1 MAVTEVDYW
10 AMKERIATILKHD
23 TTNLYNASAS
33 DKTKFRKIE
42 AGAPDM
48 NKPVQGPFPR
58 IFITN
63 EDRFDEMSPKGVV
76 VSRNQKLSEHIMRFL
91 IIAVCEGKDGPDAE
105 EKIDDF
111 TKLILQK
118 IKNHNDLSKPTD
130 NTDPL
135 ADWSFPESVD
145 ILNRELIGDK
155 IAGRVVR
162 LKVKTTTG

>member
-10 AMKERIATILKHD
+10 AMKERIATILKDD

-42 AGAPDM
+42 AGAPDK
-48 NKPVQGPFPR
+48 NKPSQAPLPR

-63 EDRFDEMSPKGVV
+63 DERFDQMKSKAIIET
-76 VSRNQKLSEHIMRFL
+76 RNHKMTEHTMMFK

-145 ILNRELIGDK
+145 ILNREMVGDK
-155 IAGRVVR
+155 IAGRVIR
-162 LKVKTTTG
+162 LKVVSTTG

>member
-1 MAVTEVDYW
+1 MAVTEIDYW
-10 AMKERIATILKHD
+10 AIKDRIRDILRND
-23 TTNLYNASAS
+23 TTNLYDATASTKA
-33 DKTKFRKIE
+33 KFRKIE
-42 AGAPDM
+42 SGAPDL

-63 EDRFDEMSPKGVV
+63 DDRFDQMRIKSIIQA
-76 VSRNQKLSEHIMRFL
+76 RNHKMTEHTMMFK
-91 IIAVCEGKDGPDAE
+91 IIAVVGGKNGPDAE

-118 IKNHNDLSKPTD
+118 IKNHNDISVPTD
-130 NTDPL
+130 DTDPL

-155 IAGRVVR
+155 IAGRVIR
-162 LKVKTTTG
+162 LKVVATSG

>member
-10 AMKERIATILKHD
+10 AMKERIRDILRND
-23 TTNLYNASAS
+23 TTNLYNATAS

-63 EDRFDEMSPKGVV
+63 EDRFDEMTPKGVV
-76 VSRNQKLSEHIMRFL
+76 QTRNQKVSEHIMRFL
-91 IIAVCEGKDGPDAE
+91 IIAVAEGKNGPDAE

-118 IKNHNDLSKPTD
+118 IKNHNDLSKPAD

-145 ILNRELIGDK
+145 ILNRDLVGDK
-155 IAGRVVR
+155 IAGRVIR

>member
-1 MAVTEVDYW
+1 MATTEVDYW
-10 AMKERIATILKHD
+10 PMKERIATILKHD

-76 VSRNQKLSEHIMRFL
+76 VSRNQKLTEHIMRFL

>member
-10 AMKERIATILKHD
+10 AMKERIATILKDD

-42 AGAPDM
+42 AGAPDL
-48 NKPVQGPFPR
+48 NKPVQGPLPR

-63 EDRFDEMSPKGVV
+63 DDVFDRMKSVTVV
-76 VSRNQKLSEHIMRFL
+76 QTRNHKMTEHLMVFK
-91 IIAVCEGKDGPDAE
+91 IIAICEGKDGPDAE

-111 TKLILQK
+111 TKLILEK
-118 IKNHNDLSKPTD
+118 IKNHQDLSKPTD

-135 ADWSFPESVD
+135 ADWSFPTEVN
-145 ILNRELIGDK
+145 ILNRELVGVK
-155 IAGRVVR
+155 IAGRVIR
-162 LKVKTTTG
+162 LQVLTTSG

>member
-1 MAVTEVDYW
+1 MATTEVDYW

-23 TTNLYNASAS
+23 TTNLYNATAS

-63 EDRFDEMSPKGVV
+63 EDRFDEISPKGVV
-76 VSRNQKLSEHIMRFL
+76 VSRNQKVSEHIMRFL
-91 IIAVCEGKDGPDAE
+91 IIAVCEGKDGQDAE

-111 TKLILQK
+111 TKLILEK

-130 NTDPL
+130 NTDAL
-135 ADWSFPESVD
+135 ADWSFPESDD

>member
-1 MAVTEVDYW
+1 MAVTEIDYW
-10 AMKERIATILKHD
+10 AIKDRIRDILRDD
-23 TTNLYNASAS
+23 TTNLYNATAS
-33 DKTKFRKIE
+33 DKTKFRLIE
-42 AGAPDM
+42 SGAPDL

-63 EDRFDEMSPKGVV
+63 DDRFDQMRTKTVTE
-76 VSRNQKLSEHIMRFL
+76 SRNHRVTEHTMMFK
-91 IIAVCEGKDGPDAE
+91 IIAVCEGKNGPDAE

-118 IKNHNDLSKPTD
+118 IKNHQDLSKTAD

-135 ADWSFPESVD
+135 ADWSLPESVD

-155 IAGRVVR
+155 IAGRVIK
-162 LKVKTTTG
+162 LKVVTTSG

>member
-23 TTNLYNASAS
+23 TTNLYNATAS

-48 NKPVQGPFPR
+48 NKPIQATMPR
-58 IFITN
+58 IYITN
-63 EDRFDEMSPKGVV
+63 DDRFDQMRTRAIIET
-76 VSRNQKLSEHIMRFL
+76 RNHKMTEHLMMFK
-91 IIAVCEGKDGPDAE
+91 IIAVCEGKNGPDAE

-118 IKNHNDLSKPTD
+118 IKNHQDLSKPTD
-130 NTDPL
+130 NTDAL

-155 IAGRVVR
+155 MAGRVIR
-162 LKVKTTTG
+162 LKVQTTTG

>member
-1 MAVTEVDYW
+1 MAVLEVDYW

-48 NKPVQGPFPR
+48 NKPIQAPMPK
-58 IFITN
+58 IYITN
-63 EDRFDEMSPKGVV
+63 DDRFDMMKSKGVV
-76 VSRNQKLSEHIMRFL
+76 QSRNQKITEHIMMFK

-111 TKLILQK
+111 TKLILEK

-135 ADWSFPESVD
+135 ADWSFPDSVD

-155 IAGRVVR
+155 MAGRVIKLR
-162 LKVKTTTG
+162 VKTTTG

>member
-10 AMKERIATILKHD
+10 FMKERIATILKDD
-23 TTNLYNASAS
+23 TTNLYDASAS

-48 NKPVQGPFPR
+48 NKPIQGPFSR
-58 IFITN
+58 IYITN
-63 EDRFDEMSPKGVV
+63 DERFDKMT
-76 VSRNQKLSEHIMRFL
+76 EHVMFYK
-91 IIAVCEGKDGPDAE
+91 IIAVCEGKNGPDAE

-135 ADWSFPESVD
+135 ADWSFPDSVD
-145 ILNRELIGDK
+145 VLNRELIGDK
-155 IAGRVVR
+155 IAGRVIR
-162 LKVKTTTG
+162 LKVQTTTG

>member
-23 TTNLYNASAS
+23 TTNLYNATAS

-48 NKPVQGPFPR
+48 NKPIQGPFPR
-58 IFITN
+58 IYITN

-76 VSRNQKLSEHIMRFL
+76 VSRNQKLTEHIMRFL

-111 TKLILQK
+111 TKLILEK

-155 IAGRVVR
+155 IAGRVIR

>member
-48 NKPVQGPFPR
+48 NKPIQGPFPR
-58 IFITN
+58 IYITN

-76 VSRNQKLSEHIMRFL
+76 VSRNQKVSEHIMRFL
-91 IIAVCEGKDGPDAE
+91 IIAVCEG
-105 EKIDDF
+105 
-111 TKLILQK
+111 
-118 IKNHNDLSKPTD
+118 
-130 NTDPL
+130 
-135 ADWSFPESVD
+135 
-145 ILNRELIGDK
+145 
-155 IAGRVVR
+155 
-162 LKVKTTTG
+162 